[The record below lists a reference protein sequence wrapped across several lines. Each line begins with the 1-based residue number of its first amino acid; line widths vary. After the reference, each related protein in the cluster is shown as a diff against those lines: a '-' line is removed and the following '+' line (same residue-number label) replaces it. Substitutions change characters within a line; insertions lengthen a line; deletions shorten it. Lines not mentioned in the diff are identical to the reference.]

1 VFSNALARHAE
12 MPAELV
18 ESLAVVL
25 VKLIEKGA
33 PVWVGQ
39 GFKDSV
45 HVHIGKDMQPNGCIS
60 VLPSQIPR
68 QASLP
73 QYSPASP
80 SLSRTDHFFR

>member
-1 VFSNALARHAE
+1 

-45 HVHIGKDMQPNGCIS
+45 HVHIGKDMQPNGCI
-60 VLPSQIPR
+60 
-68 QASLP
+68 
-73 QYSPASP
+73 
-80 SLSRTDHFFR
+80 